1 MGETIYKGDILV
13 VDDKPA
19 NLELLLAILREQHYR
34 ARIATSGAM
43 AISAVRLAPPDL
55 VLLDITMPEMDGY
68 EVCSRLKADL
78 LTAPIPVIFISAL
91 DEAIDKVKAF
101 KVGGVDYIT
110 KPFQLEEVIARIEN
124 QLRISR
130 LQQDLKRKNQE
141 LAKKNEEL
149 LRSQQKA
156 DKIFLALSEAL
167 SGVVIGNKYR
177 LEKKIG
183 MGGFGIVYKATH
195 VDLHHSLAVKV
206 FQPKSDEGAD
216 EALERFRLE
225 GISACRINHPN
236 ALSVLDFGVTE
247 DGLPYL
253 VMELLEGHTL
263 GKELKEKV
271 VLLPARVAQII
282 APVCEVLAA
291 AHQAGVIHRDIKPE
305 NIFLHKVGDTE
316 IVKLVDF
323 GIAKLVGDIEGIQ
336 DITLDGRIIG
346 TPSYMSPERLNN
358 QSYDGKADVYSVGV
372 MLYQMLSGRL
382 PFQSSEKKSE
392 PLTIAMMHL
401 TKPPKPLRELNP
413 KLSEE
418 IEAIVMKAL
427 AKSPADR
434 PTAKEL
440 GEEFVKAVGSLPQTS
455 SESGFAS
462 DTDEQGVRTDT
473 QTLVRPF
480 YFDEEF

>member
-1 MGETIYKGDILV
+1 
-13 VDDKPA
+13 
-19 NLELLLAILREQHYR
+19 
-34 ARIATSGAM
+34 
-43 AISAVRLAPPDL
+43 
-55 VLLDITMPEMDGY
+55 
-68 EVCSRLKADL
+68 
-78 LTAPIPVIFISAL
+78 
-91 DEAIDKVKAF
+91 
-101 KVGGVDYIT
+101 
-110 KPFQLEEVIARIEN
+110 
-124 QLRISR
+124 
-130 LQQDLKRKNQE
+130 
-141 LAKKNEEL
+141 
-149 LRSQQKA
+149 
-156 DKIFLALSEAL
+156 
-167 SGVVIGNKYR
+167 
-177 LEKKIG
+177 
-183 MGGFGIVYKATH
+183 
-195 VDLHHSLAVKV
+195 
-206 FQPKSDEGAD
+206 
-216 EALERFRLE
+216 
-225 GISACRINHPN
+225 
-236 ALSVLDFGVTE
+236 
-247 DGLPYL
+247 
-253 VMELLEGHTL
+253 
-263 GKELKEKV
+263 
-271 VLLPARVAQII
+271 
-282 APVCEVLAA
+282 
-291 AHQAGVIHRDIKPE
+291 
-305 NIFLHKVGDTE
+305 VGDTE